1 VALMTASSGSDRAVL
16 LEAGHW
22 FIRAAAKLPGV
33 RRIGL
38 IGSILTGKRHPK
50 DIDFVVQVLD
60 DLDLASLASLGR
72 RLKGR
77 LLSAG
82 SGADVFLVNERGS
95 YIGRTCR
102 WVRCEA
108 GVRASCPALHCG
120 RRPHLCDD
128 FTVVRLLDA
137 VVSEPPVQVW
147 PAVVRH
153 VPVPPDVEQMLS
165 DLAIPPNNRLKL
177 AARGRPVAES

>member
-1 VALMTASSGSDRAVL
+1 MMASSHDARAVL
-16 LEAGHW
+16 LEAGLW
-22 FIRAAAKLPGV
+22 FIRAAAELPGV

-38 IGSILTGKRHPK
+38 IGSILTDRRRPK
-50 DIDFVVQVLD
+50 DIDLVVQVAD
-60 DLDLASLASLGR
+60 DLDLAPLAALGR

-102 WVRCEA
+102 WVRCRP

-120 RRPHLCDD
+120 RRPHVCDD
-128 FTVVRLLDA
+128 FTVVRLDD
-137 VVSEPPVQVW
+137 VVVAEPPVEVW

-153 VPVPPDVEQMLS
+153 VPVPADVEQMLGN
-165 DLAIPPNNRLKL
+165 LTIPPNNRLKL
-177 AARGRPVAES
+177 AARGRAAADW